1 VAHSPLSTAAET
13 ATAPVTTTAIRLRT
27 TETTMP
33 RVTME
38 RLEQAAGIAKAAET
52 CAEAGNVEKGIEI
65 VLESA
70 QLITK

>member
-1 VAHSPLSTAAET
+1 
-13 ATAPVTTTAIRLRT
+13 
-27 TETTMP
+27 MP